1 MSEVF
6 KIAYRSFLFV
16 SFLFSCHHS
25 PRMSTM
31 DRSDTCLRPFY
42 RLPDSLLTADEV
54 QAKQKYL
61 RLLLTYLTVE
71 NNRYV
76 FRVSKDSFLRGGIP
90 GIYYDQLIESVEET
104 NRWAE
109 QMHIDSLSV
118 LFQHARE
125 ELKKQTEG
133 F

>member
-1 MSEVF
+1 
-6 KIAYRSFLFV
+6 
-16 SFLFSCHHS
+16 
-25 PRMSTM
+25 M
-31 DRSDTCLRPFY
+31 DRADTCLRSFY

-76 FRVSKDSFLRGGIP
+76 FRVSKDSFLREGIP